1 VLPGTTLFEILD
13 LSETKVRFYVSNA
26 DLGRVAPGM
35 RVSVTADAFP
45 DKAFT
50 GTVRRVSEQA
60 EFTPRTVQTRDDRDR
75 LVYEAEARIDNPQR
89 LLRSGMP
96 VEVVVQ
102 GSGR

>member
-1 VLPGTTLFEILD
+1 
-13 LSETKVRFYVSNA
+13 
-26 DLGRVAPGM
+26 
-35 RVSVTADAFP
+35 
-45 DKAFT
+45 
-50 GTVRRVSEQA
+50 VSEQA

-102 GSGR
+102 GRGR